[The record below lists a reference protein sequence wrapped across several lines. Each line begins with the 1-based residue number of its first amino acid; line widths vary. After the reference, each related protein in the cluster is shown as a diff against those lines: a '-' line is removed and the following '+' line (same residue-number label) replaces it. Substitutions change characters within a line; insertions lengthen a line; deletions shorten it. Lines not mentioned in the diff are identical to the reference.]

1 MAVKCQAIRHLF
13 SHHRTISMWSLRNI
27 LISYHTIQL
36 KNKKIVFF
44 LFLFW
49 PNKEI
54 AFSISL
60 PLKSSTSSWYI
71 VDEITKK
78 KKNNVIEYHQVGVD
92 NKNKFICTTQHSHIR
107 QTILSNL
114 AVSMSIVLM
123 QTTVDIQI

>member
-1 MAVKCQAIRHLF
+1 MAVKCQAIRQLF

-36 KNKKIVFF
+36 KNKKSLFFFVFVLAKQRNSVF
-44 LFLFW
+44 NIIAVKVIDKQLIHCKRN
-49 PNKEI
+49 NKKE
-54 AFSISL
+54 
-60 PLKSSTSSWYI
+60 
-71 VDEITKK
+71 E
-78 KKNNVIEYHQVGVD
+78 NNVIEYHQVGVD